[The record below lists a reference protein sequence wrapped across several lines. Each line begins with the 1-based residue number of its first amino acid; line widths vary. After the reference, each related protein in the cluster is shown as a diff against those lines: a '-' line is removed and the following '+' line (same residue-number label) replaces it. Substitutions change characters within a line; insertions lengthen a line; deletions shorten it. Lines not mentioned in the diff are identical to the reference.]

1 MFCYNSILNREYT
14 KSEIIEKI
22 NFFEENKHLKSIKR
36 GFYITGDNGVGK
48 TKFIT
53 DILKELNY
61 DILYFS
67 ACDVRNKSIIE
78 TLTRENMS
86 DTNVLSMFNKK
97 KKNIA
102 VIMDEI
108 DGLNSGDKGGITSLI
123 SVIRQKK
130 TKKQFSE
137 PISNN
142 IIFCLSTNEIDK
154 KTKEL
159 IKVCNHY
166 ELLKPTD
173 DEIKKIIECTFTEA
187 TCEQKLLIFKYSQND
202 LKKLNCL
209 YNIYKKNENKLFKM
223 LESNIFTKKSIIE
236 ISKDIVK
243 TLYKK
248 HINIDDHNIYINE
261 NDRTIV
267 ALLWHENICDIFNN
281 KFKENNVIF
290 YQKILDN
297 FCYGDYIDRI
307 TFQKQIWQFNELSSF
322 IKIMNNNSLLHNE
335 YKISSLKKNSEIR
348 FTKVLTKYSTEFN
361 NYSFF
366 QNISNMML
374 LDKKDVITYFMYVKN
389 NNEFEQNIIENYE
402 IKDLDIQRVYRFI
415 DNHRDL

>member
-1 MFCYNSILNREYT
+1 MFCYNSILNREHT

-22 NFFEENKHLKSIKR
+22 NFFEKNKHLKSIKR

-53 DILKELNY
+53 DILNELNY
-61 DILYFS
+61 DILHFS

-86 DTNVLSMFNKK
+86 DINVLSMFNKQ

>member
-1 MFCYNSILNREYT
+1 MFCYNSILNREHI
-14 KSEIIEKI
+14 KSDIIEKI
-22 NFFEENKHLKSIKR
+22 DFFEKNKHLKSIKR
-36 GFYITGDNGVGK
+36 GFYITGDNGIGK

-61 DILYFS
+61 DILHYS

-102 VIMDEI
+102 IIMDEI

-130 TKKQFSE
+130 TKKQISE

-142 IIFCLSTNEIDK
+142 PIFCLSTNEIDK

-166 ELLKPTD
+166 ELSKPTD
-173 DEIKKIIECTFTEA
+173 DEIKKIIENTFIKSTG
-187 TCEQKLLIFKYSQND
+187 EQKTLIFKYSQND

-209 YNIYKKNENKLFKM
+209 YRIYKKNENHLFNM

-248 HINIDDHNIYINE
+248 HINIDKHNIYINE

-267 ALLWHENICDIFNN
+267 ALLWHENICDILNT
-281 KFKENNVIF
+281 KFKEKNVIF

-322 IKIMNNNSLLHNE
+322 IKIMNNNSLVHNE
-335 YKISSLKKNSEIR
+335 YKMSSLKKNSEIR

-374 LDKKDVITYFMYVKN
+374 LDKKDIITYFIYIKN
-389 NNEFEQNIIENYE
+389 NSELEESVIENYE
-402 IKDLDIQRVYRFI
+402 IKDLDIQRIYRYI

>member
-1 MFCYNSILNREYT
+1 MFCYNSILNREHI
-14 KSEIIEKI
+14 KSDIIEKI
-22 NFFEENKHLKSIKR
+22 DFFEKNKHLKSIKR

-48 TKFIT
+48 TKFII

-61 DILYFS
+61 DILHYS

-86 DTNVLSMFNKK
+86 DTNVLSMFKKK

-102 VIMDEI
+102 IIMDEI

-130 TKKQFSE
+130 TKKQISE

-142 IIFCLSTNEIDK
+142 PIFCLSTNEIDK

-166 ELLKPTD
+166 DLLKPTD
-173 DEIKKIIECTFTEA
+173 NEINKIIENTFTKA
-187 TCEQKLLIFKYSQND
+187 SNEQKMLICQYCQND
-202 LKKLNCL
+202 LKKLHCL
-209 YNIYKKNENKLFKM
+209 YRIYKKNEMNLYNM

-248 HINIDDHNIYINE
+248 HINIDKHNIYINE

-267 ALLWHENICDIFNN
+267 ALLWHENICDIFDS
-281 KFKENNVIF
+281 KSKDKNVLF

-322 IKIMNNNSLLHNE
+322 IKIMNNNSLIHNK

-374 LDKKDVITYFMYVKN
+374 LDKKDIITYFLYIKN
-389 NNEFEQNIIENYE
+389 NTELEESVVENYE
-402 IKDLDIQRVYRFI
+402 IKDLDIQRIYRYI

>member
-1 MFCYNSILNREYT
+1 MFCYNSILNREHI
-14 KSEIIEKI
+14 KSDIIEKI
-22 NFFEENKHLKSIKR
+22 DFFEKNKHLKNIKR

-48 TKFIT
+48 TKFVT

-61 DILYFS
+61 DILHFS

-86 DTNVLSMFNKK
+86 DTNVLSMFKKK

-102 VIMDEI
+102 IIMDEI

-130 TKKQFSE
+130 TKKQISE

-142 IIFCLSTNEIDK
+142 PIFCISTNEIDK

-166 ELLKPTD
+166 ELLNPTD
-173 DEIKKIIECTFTEA
+173 DEIKKIIDNTFIKA
-187 TCEQKLLIFKYSQND
+187 SNKQKISIFQYSQND
-202 LKKLNCL
+202 LKKLHCL
-209 YNIYKKNENKLFKM
+209 YRIYNKNNVKFFNM
-223 LESNIFTKKSIIE
+223 LESNIFIKKSIIE

-243 TLYKK
+243 TLYIK
-248 HINIDDHNIYINE
+248 HINIDKHNIYINE

-267 ALLWHENICDIFNN
+267 ALLWHENICDIFND
-281 KFKENNVIF
+281 KSKDKNVIF

-322 IKIMNNNSLLHNE
+322 IKIMNNNSIVHNE
-335 YKISSLKKNSEIR
+335 YKNSSLKKNSEIR

-374 LDKKDVITYFMYVKN
+374 LDKKDIITYFLYVKN
-389 NNEFEQNIIENYE
+389 NSEFEKNVIENYD
-402 IKDLDIQRVYRFI
+402 IKELDIQRI
-415 DNHRDL
+415 DRYIDSHRDL